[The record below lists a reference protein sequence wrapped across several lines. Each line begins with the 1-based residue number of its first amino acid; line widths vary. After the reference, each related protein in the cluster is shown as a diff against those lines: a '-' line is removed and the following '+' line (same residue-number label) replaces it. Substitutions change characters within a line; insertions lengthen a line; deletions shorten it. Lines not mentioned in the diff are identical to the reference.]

1 MSRVDAPLTLLDRAL
16 QPRQV
21 SLGMDEAL
29 QRRLERALRRVEPDP
44 LFKRRLRG
52 HVLNGYVAAREGL
65 IAEPRRQ
72 RRMGT
77 LGRSVLYAS
86 LALAM
91 SVSAAGAA
99 AQDSLPGDALYG
111 LKLQLED
118 VRMRIAPHAVRV
130 ELAEIALA
138 ERIEE
143 LERLAA
149 SGSWSLVAA
158 AAARV
163 SEAEDALA
171 EIDPES
177 AAPRSVAVASA
188 RQALEKVMA
197 KAPPPA
203 RGGLERAL
211 QAVGPRALQP
221 DRLPPGHP
229 LHPEHAQP
237 TNPNAGDSGGGADR
251 GGAGVPGVPN
261 RPTQQASPSPS
272 PSPDGEQEQ
281 DQDLANSRGREKGPG
296 TANSPRGD

>member
-1 MSRVDAPLTLLDRAL
+1 VQLTRLDRVL
-16 QPRQV
+16 GPRPV
-21 SLGMDEAL
+21 APGVDEDMQL
-29 QRRLERALRRVEPDP
+29 RLERALRRAEPDP

-65 IAEPRRQ
+65 IAEPRLS

-77 LGRSVLYAS
+77 LGRSVVYAS
-86 LALAM
+86 LALTM

-111 LKLQLED
+111 LKLQLEE
-118 VRMRIAPHAVRV
+118 VRMRMASHAVRA

-138 ERIEE
+138 ERVEE

-149 SGSWSLVAA
+149 SGSWSMVTA

-163 SEAEDALA
+163 TEAQENLA
-171 EIDPES
+171 DLDPAS
-177 AAPRSVAVASA
+177 AASASVAVSRA
-188 RQALEKVMA
+188 RLALERVMA

-211 QAVGPRALQP
+211 EAVGPRSLQP

-229 LHPEHAQP
+229 LHPLHPERAQP
-237 TNPNAGDSGGGADR
+237 AGPNVGTGGGPANR
-251 GGAGVPGVPN
+251 SAGAGSPGVPN
-261 RPTQQASPSPS
+261 RPSQRPSPSPS
-272 PSPDGEQEQ
+272 PSPSPEAETDE
-281 DQDLANSRGREKGPG
+281 DAVTPPGREKGSG
-296 TANSPRGD
+296 TANSPHRE